1 LNKDPIGNLILVI
14 FQQCCKAKL
23 SLLLLSFIL
32 YTYHQEVILGLP
44 VVEEGHV
51 EQGEQ
56 VRREE
61 QGEAVTASQ

>member
-1 LNKDPIGNLILVI
+1 M
-14 FQQCCKAKL
+14 
-23 SLLLLSFIL
+23 
-32 YTYHQEVILGLP
+32 ILGLP

-61 QGEAVTASQ
+61 QGEAVTAV